1 MGTTCTIDR
10 GEALASSEMALQ
22 MYTDLA
28 IGSRKFVI
36 GLTGIK
42 PPIGYNRGNVAVD
55 QAGSLGFDIPTLA
68 RFQPITA
75 KMDYLYNDEEHAELS
90 NRGLCAQDYFQDVWI
105 YARRDKVNPAN
116 SIIWIPNHVQY
127 PNGGFSVQNFNLG
140 EQSAVNGKWM
150 VDVTLLSNIQCI
162 TAFIHLE
169 DSAVP
174 TYTFT
179 TGANDTI
186 ARSAG
191 DFAADG
197 LKAGM
202 KVFIDD
208 EAATLSNYR
217 KIVTVQ
223 TVAALTLTLEDSGVL
238 VADAVGA
245 ATTVLR
251 SGWQL

>member
-10 GEALASSEMALQ
+10 GEALSSHEMALQ

-42 PPIGYNRGNVAVD
+42 PPVGYQRGNVAVD
-55 QAGSLGFDIPTLA
+55 QAGTLGFDIPTLP

-75 KMDYLYNDEEHAELS
+75 KLDYQYNDTEHAELS
-90 NRGLCAQDYFQDVWI
+90 NRGLCAQDYKQDMWI
-105 YARRDKVNPAN
+105 YARRDKVNSAN
-116 SIIWIPNHVQY
+116 DIIWIPNHIQF

-140 EQSAVNGKWM
+140 EQSVNGKWA

-162 TAFIHLE
+162 TAFIHIE
-169 DSAVP
+169 DAAVP
-174 TYTFT
+174 TITFT

-191 DFAADG
+191 SFVTDG
-197 LKAGM
+197 IIAGM

-208 EAATLSNYR
+208 EAAALTNYR

-238 VADAVGA
+238 AADAVGS

-251 SGWQL
+251 AGWQL